1 MIFVPQE
8 IYELTAKLNA
18 LDKTALTDSGAAE
31 KEDILVS
38 GDDTE
43 SQSSDLD
50 SAGSSDSDSSE
61 AEDHSSSSDEI
72 ELHASDVESADN
84 IADVW
89 RYIACFW
96 RRVSQS
102 VR

>member
-18 LDKTALTDSGAAE
+18 LDKTASTDSGATE

-43 SQSSDLD
+43 SQSSDV
-50 SAGSSDSDSSE
+50 DSDSSE

-72 ELHASDVESADN
+72 ELHASNVESADN
-84 IADVW
+84 IADIW

>member
-18 LDKTALTDSGAAE
+18 LDKTAAE

-89 RYIACFW
+89 RYTACFW